1 MFDFFLELLD
11 ECGVLVLSLAK
22 ASNLDKITRELV
34 KIMDTTKVKYRN
46 KIDLK
51 YEFKTYILTY

>member
-51 YEFKTYILTY
+51 YEFKTYI